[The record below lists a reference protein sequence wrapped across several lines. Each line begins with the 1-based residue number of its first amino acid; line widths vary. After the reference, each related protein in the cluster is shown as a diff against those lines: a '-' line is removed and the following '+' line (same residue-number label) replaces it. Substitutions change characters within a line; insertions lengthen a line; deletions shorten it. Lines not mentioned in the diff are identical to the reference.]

1 MTLCPAPALFVHA
14 TVEPVE
20 MLTAFGENPPVVIDT
35 LAVVGV
41 GEVGVLPWPHAIVA
55 ASNISAKVS
64 RLQTDITA
72 SFSTDQR
79 KAIALAD
86 MQKCRGIGAVSL
98 WLAYEKSGRETDG
111 VSHPHAV
118 CWVLGCSGAR
128 VLGCWVLGCWGARCP
143 SAVQHRPGHL
153 CT

>member
-1 MTLCPAPALFVHA
+1 LFVHA

-98 WLAYEKSGRETDG
+98 WLAYEKSGRETDD

-118 CWVLGCSGAR
+118 CWVLGCWGDE
-128 VLGCWVLGCWGARCP
+128 VLGCSVPKCCAAPARSPLHLAPEHP
-143 SAVQHRPGHL
+143 S
-153 CT
+153 T